1 MSCDINKLAKQ
12 YNQELDQMPKTENLS
27 RINTCVQASIDHK
40 LKTLVKSN
48 EDPTYRV
55 SSQKDDLTFESMNE
69 ASLEL
74 YSKNFFTSCLN
85 YLFLLFCFL
94 VIIDYQNRI
103 FSYINEYYIDSTTPR
118 HCYKGGKIRIYDR

>member
-74 YSKNFFTSCLN
+74 YSKNFFYIMLKLSIFII
-85 YLFLLFCFL
+85 LF
-94 VIIDYQNRI
+94 
-103 FSYINEYYIDSTTPR
+103 FSYYRLS
-118 HCYKGGKIRIYDR
+118 K